1 MKKLGLILILITGYV
16 FGQVKNGE
24 AVPDINFKTI
34 LNSPVSSANL
44 SILKGK
50 VVLLEFW
57 ATWCGS
63 CIVAMPHLQKLQQ
76 QYKDKLQVIAIND
89 ETVKRTK
96 QFLAVKPFNYWFAVD
111 TNEQIAKLFPHQMI
125 PHTVLIGADG
135 LLIANTDP
143 EAVTG
148 MVIDSMLNR
157 QAVHLPE
164 KKDNAMDYE
173 EIIKT
178 CFFAADT
185 VKNRFMMMPEIKGA
199 PGVSTIWLSDSTFN
213 GRRITGIN
221 LDLTSLYRI
230 ANNDFPYNRMI
241 DSTGLGKKAPSYC
254 LDLIVADKKDLRP
267 ALKRELAKRFDIQA
281 LVIKQEKDVYVLQ
294 ITDPEKFK
302 TISLNTSGKRTYY
315 ARHGEIDQQA
325 MTMTDFA
332 DYLEDFGISRIPVID
347 ETGNV
352 KKFDIKFSF
361 QPENPASLTKVLSDM
376 GLSLQKQKR
385 PVDMLLLYKQKVS

>member
-34 LNSPVSSANL
+34 LNAPVSSANL

-148 MVIDSMLNR
+148 MVIDSKINR

-213 GRRITGIN
+213 GRR
-221 LDLTSLYRI
+221 
-230 ANNDFPYNRMI
+230 
-241 DSTGLGKKAPSYC
+241 
-254 LDLIVADKKDLRP
+254 
-267 ALKRELAKRFDIQA
+267 
-281 LVIKQEKDVYVLQ
+281 
-294 ITDPEKFK
+294 
-302 TISLNTSGKRTYY
+302 
-315 ARHGEIDQQA
+315 
-325 MTMTDFA
+325 
-332 DYLEDFGISRIPVID
+332 
-347 ETGNV
+347 
-352 KKFDIKFSF
+352 
-361 QPENPASLTKVLSDM
+361 
-376 GLSLQKQKR
+376 
-385 PVDMLLLYKQKVS
+385 